1 MPRGLRPC
9 LVMCC
14 LLAACATP
22 VRARLSFDPSQAY
35 QNARSLAAAGKRKQ
49 AINQCEKALKK
60 CPDCLDLRV
69 LLGQVLSWEKRYPEA
84 KKQLT
89 HVLAAKPAYHE
100 ARTALIN
107 VAMWSRANQE
117 ALALIQEGLELAP
130 RNAEFWYQRALVFDH
145 LGKSRPAMVAAL
157 KALAL
162 SPRDKRF
169 LALHQRLS
177 HKDPLWK
184 ITTGFSVE
192 NFDKTFES
200 WFTRSFSFSG
210 KTSIG
215 TVSAFVN
222 HASRFGDVGTQ
233 AGLSWYPSLAKNI
246 YGFTEAAW
254 ADDSFFP
261 RASYGLEVYSGRVA
275 PSAEVS
281 LGLRHLR
288 FSSSKTTFYTLG
300 WSQFIRDWTLGYRTF
315 YTPKSVGD
323 SLSHH
328 FKLRHQWPKT
338 ASHVQLS
345 FGFGHSPDDRP
356 TVLTVQRLRK
366 TSWGISAGA
375 RVFAHWSAGLGYTR
389 ENEEFLP
396 GKHRQREATEFSLT
410 HQY

>member
-1 MPRGLRPC
+1 MF
-9 LVMCC
+9 
-14 LLAACATP
+14 LLGAGAAPAQ
-22 VRARLSFDPSQAY
+22 AALSFDPARVY
-35 QNARSLAAAGKRKQ
+35 QDARALAVSGKRKQ
-49 AINQCEKALKK
+49 AITRCQKALKQ
-60 CPDCLDLRV
+60 CPDCHDLRV
-69 LLGQVLSWEKRYPEA
+69 LLGQVLSWEKHYPEA
-84 KKQLT
+84 KRQLAQ
-89 HVLAAKPAYHE
+89 VLAAKPAYHE

-117 ALALIQEGLELAP
+117 ALALIQEGLKIAP
-130 RNAEFWYQRALVFDH
+130 RHAEYWYQRAVIFDS
-145 LGKSRPAMVAAL
+145 LGKSRPALIAML

-162 SPRDKRF
+162 SPEDKRF
-169 LALHQRLS
+169 LALHQRLTQ
-177 HKDPLWK
+177 KDPLWK

-192 NFDKTFES
+192 NFDKTFET
-200 WFTRSFSFSG
+200 WFTRSFSVSS

-215 TVSAFVN
+215 TISVFTN
-222 HASRFGDVGTQ
+222 HARRFGDVGTQ
-233 AGLSWYPSLAKNI
+233 AGFSWYPKLGQNI

-254 ADDSFFP
+254 ADESFFP

-288 FSSSKTTFYTLG
+288 FASSKTTFYTLG

-315 YTPKSVGD
+315 YTPKSAGD

-328 FKLRHQWPKT
+328 FKIRHQWPKT
-338 ASHVQLS
+338 ASQVQRS

-356 TVLTVQRLRK
+356 TVLTLQRLRK

-375 RVFAHWSAGLGYTR
+375 RVFAHWSFGLGYTR

-396 GKHRQREATEFSLT
+396 GKHRQREATDFSLT